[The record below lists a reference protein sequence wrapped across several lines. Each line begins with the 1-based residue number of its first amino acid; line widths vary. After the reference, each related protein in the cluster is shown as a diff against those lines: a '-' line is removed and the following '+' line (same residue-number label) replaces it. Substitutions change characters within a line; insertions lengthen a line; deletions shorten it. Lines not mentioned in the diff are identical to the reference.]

1 MDEELP
7 IPESNIPV
15 EFYKHASGKLFISCS
30 GLETLMNEILDNADE
45 FDLDAMKTMQEIIL
59 LCLDSGK
66 AGSLF
71 HE

>member
-7 IPESNIPV
+7 IPESSIPV
-15 EFYKHASGKLFISCS
+15 EFYKHTSGKLFMSCA
-30 GLETLMNEILDNADE
+30 GLESLMNEIIDSADE
-45 FDLDAMKTMQEIIL
+45 FDVDAMKTMQEIIL
-59 LCLDSGK
+59 LCLDKGK